1 MNEKNRKLLEKVI
14 EKKLDESSSASSL
27 EERDKAFRDALSAI
41 DRSNESLK
49 LENSKTELESKIEL
63 EKEKLEFEKECK
75 KIEHKFKVTDN
86 DFREKEHKKNFII
99 RTIEV
104 AVVPVG
110 LCIIN
115 IISRNRF
122 AKKICLFEKD
132 YTFTTTPGR
141 SLKDVFKF
149 K

>member
-14 EKKLDESSSASSL
+14 EKKLDEISSANTQ
-27 EERDKAFRDALSAI
+27 EDRDKAFRDALSAI

-63 EKEKLEFEKECK
+63 EKEKFEFEKECK
-75 KIEHKFKVTDN
+75 KNEHKFKITDN
-86 DFREKEHKKNFII
+86 DFREKEYKKNFLI

-104 AVVPVG
+104 AIVPVG
-110 LCIIN
+110 LCVIN

-141 SLKDVFKF
+141 SLKEVFKF